1 MLAAVGIRA
10 TTRARWEGLALDNGL
25 RLRRRALLA
34 TVAATPLLSA
44 PALGQQAVTL
54 RVFTGGQ
61 QRPDV
66 MRRILDLY
74 QSRNPGVRAEVE
86 VGGAT
91 SDQQQQ
97 YLNTILASRDP
108 SLDVMLID
116 VIRPAQWSAA
126 RWAEPLDAYL
136 GAERDAIM
144 ARYLPAYR
152 EANIVGGRVIAL
164 PYFADAQFLYYRRDL
179 LQKHNIQ
186 PPRSWEELATAAR
199 TILAA
204 ESGANP
210 NLRGF
215 STAGAPIEGTV
226 CTFLVPL
233 WGQGGSLTDAQ
244 GRLALDQAQ
253 ARRALSLWA
262 ELRAQNV
269 TPANLA
275 EIVTDRIRVDMQAG
289 NLIFAMQWGYAWN
302 RFQND
307 PDSQVK
313 DRIGVVPLPAFP
325 GSEPATCIGGWQL
338 AVSAFGRNKEAAV
351 RLVRFLSSP
360 EVSKMQA
367 ILASHLPVFAD
378 VYEDAEVLAA
388 NPWFRDA
395 RQVVVGARARPV
407 TPRYPEVSETIRTS
421 MNAFLAG
428 TRNADQVLAD
438 MAQRLGP
445 VLR

>member
-1 MLAAVGIRA
+1 VTSPL
-10 TTRARWEGLALDNGL
+10 T
-25 RLRRRALLA
+25 LRRRALLA
-34 TVAATPLLSA
+34 AATVPLAATAA
-44 PALGQQAVTL
+44 PAQAQAPITL
-54 RVFTGGQ
+54 RIFTGGQ

-66 MRRILDLY
+66 MRRILDVY
-74 QSRNPGVRAEVE
+74 QARNPGIRAEVE

-97 YLNTILASRDP
+97 YLNTVLASRDP
-108 SLDVMLID
+108 TLDIALID

-136 GAERDAIM
+136 GAQRDAVM

-179 LQKHNIQ
+179 LEKHNIA
-186 PPRSWEELATAAR
+186 PPRSWDELSAAAR
-199 TILAA
+199 TVLAA
-204 ESGANP
+204 EGAANP

-244 GRLALDQAQ
+244 GRLALDPAQ

-262 ELRAQNV
+262 DLRAQNV

-289 NLIFAMQWGYAWN
+289 NLLFAMQWGYAWN

-313 DRIGVVPLPAFP
+313 GRIGVVPLPAFA
-325 GSEPATCIGGWQL
+325 GNAAATCIGGWQL
-338 AVSAFGRNKEAAV
+338 AVSAFGRNKAAAV
-351 RLVRFLSSP
+351 DLVRFLSSP

-367 ILASHLPVFAD
+367 IMASHLPVFPE

-395 RQVVVGARARPV
+395 RPVVIGARARPV
-407 TPRYPEVSETIRTS
+407 TPRYPEVSETIRTA
-421 MNAFLAG
+421 MNGFLAG
-428 TRNADQVLAD
+428 TRTADQVLAD
-438 MAQRLGP
+438 LTQRLGP